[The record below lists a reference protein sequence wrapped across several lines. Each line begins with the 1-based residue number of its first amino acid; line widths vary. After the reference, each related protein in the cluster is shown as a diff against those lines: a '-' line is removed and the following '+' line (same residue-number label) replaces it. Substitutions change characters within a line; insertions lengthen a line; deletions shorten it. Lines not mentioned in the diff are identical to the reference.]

1 VKPHRTALAIAAALV
16 ALVLPE
22 LAAACP
28 MCMAGQGGGTQKAFA
43 IGSLFLSITP
53 LVAIGAVVWY
63 LRRRARAIEAER
75 AAAPEAPPAGQT
87 VSLR

>member
-1 VKPHRTALAIAAALV
+1 VTPRAAAIAVAAALA

-22 LAAACP
+22 LASACP
-28 MCMAGQGGGTQKAFA
+28 MCMAGQGGGTQRAFA

-63 LRRRARAIEAER
+63 LRRRARQI
-75 AAAPEAPPAGQT
+75 AAQQAEAPPEPAAPAS
-87 VSLR
+87 VSR

>member
-1 VKPHRTALAIAAALV
+1 VKPRSLAILLAAALV
-16 ALVLPE
+16 ALALPE

-43 IGSLFLSITP
+43 IGSLFLSFTP

-63 LRRRARAIEAER
+63 LRRRARAIAAAEEAEAHA
-75 AAAPEAPPAGQT
+75 AAAP
-87 VSLR
+87 VSASR